1 MSGSD
6 YVIDTNVLIYLQ
18 KGVEGID
25 LLLEGKDIFVSF
37 VTEME
42 MLSYSKFSADEIKKT
57 KKLLDDCFIIELNND
72 IKSTAIELRRNYKF
86 KLPDAIVA
94 ATAIFFQIPII
105 TADKKFEVLTELDL
119 LIIKV

>member
-6 YVIDTNVLIYLQ
+6 YVVDTNVLIYLQ
-18 KGVEGID
+18 KGVNGID

-37 VTEME
+37 ITEME
-42 MLSYSKFSADEIKKT
+42 MLSYSKHSTDDLKKT

-72 IKSTAIELRRNYKF
+72 IKTSAIELRRNYKF

-105 TADKKFEVLTELDL
+105 TADKKFEVLSELDL
-119 LIIKV
+119 LIVKV